1 MTQARTSFFDDR
13 GPVGVWL
20 SRLGLVGAD
29 EARAAASEIERL
41 GFGTLWIGE
50 GGTNKEVFSNSAILL
65 SGTSTLAIATGIA
78 NIYARDPYAAQAGS
92 QALGE
97 AFPGRFLFGL
107 GVSHAPLVTARGHD
121 YAGPV
126 SAMRAYL
133 DGMDAASYRGPLADP
148 PVPLMLAALRP
159 RMLELAR
166 ERTAGAHP
174 FFTPVEHTR
183 RARAVLGEGPL
194 LAPELMV
201 VLDEDPVSARAM
213 ARTNMRPYLALPN
226 YVNNLLS
233 LGYSEADFADGGS
246 DRLVD
251 DLIGW
256 GSPEAIRARIRE
268 HLDAG
273 ADHVCIQPL
282 TETLDQAIAD
292 LDVLAPVVLG

>member
-1 MTQARTSFFDDR
+1 MTFFDGR

-20 SRLGLVGAD
+20 TRVGLVGAV

-41 GFGTLWIGE
+41 GYGTLWIGE
-50 GGTNKEVFSNSAILL
+50 GATNKEVLSNAGILL
-65 SGTSTLAIATGIA
+65 AGTSTLAIATGIA
-78 NIYARDPYAAQAGS
+78 SIYARDPYAARAGS

-97 AFPGRFLFGL
+97 AYPGRFLLGL
-107 GVSHAPLVTARGHD
+107 GVSHATIVTGRGHE

-133 DGMDAASYRGPLADP
+133 DGMDAADYRGPLADP
-148 PVPLMLAALRP
+148 PVPIMLAALRP

-166 ERTAGAHP
+166 DRSAGAHP
-174 FFTPVEHTR
+174 YFTPVEHTR
-183 RARAVLGEGPL
+183 RARAVLGAGPL

-201 VLDEDPVSARAM
+201 VLDEDPVTARAM
-213 ARTNMRPYLALPN
+213 ARTNMRSYLALPN
-226 YVNNLLS
+226 YANNLLD
-233 LGYSEADFADGGS
+233 LGYTEADLAEGGS

-251 DLIGW
+251 DLIAW
-256 GSPEAIRARIRE
+256 GSPSDIAARVRE

-282 TETLDQAIAD
+282 AKTLDRAIAD
-292 LDVLAPVVLG
+292 LGVLAPVLLA

>member
-20 SRLGLVGAD
+20 SRLGLVGAG